1 MRLRPSTINH
11 RLPTCQPTA
20 RVYGLLDRVGDA
32 LAEERERLELKA
44 IEMTRRNNEQT
55 VAGRHRMMRRA
66 DREVADPQQ
75 VEAIIA
81 TCKIVSLAYTDA
93 EGITIVPLNFG
104 YVFDT
109 ESNHLTLYFH
119 GSATGRKMDA
129 VKAAGNALPVAF
141 EMATDCEVVEGR
153 TLCNWGEAFK
163 AIVGNGTASI
173 IDNLDEARQG
183 LALLMKQQ
191 AGMEHVEFT
200 DQQVRAVTVW
210 KVEAVYLTAKVRE
223 KPQPHMH

>member
-1 MRLRPSTINH
+1 M
-11 RLPTCQPTA
+11 
-20 RVYGLLDRVGDA
+20 
-32 LAEERERLELKA
+32 
-44 IEMTRRNNEQT
+44 
-55 VAGRHRMMRRA
+55 
-66 DREVADPQQ
+66 ADPQQ

-104 YVFDT
+104 YVFDA

-129 VKAAGNALPVAF
+129 VKAANNALPVAF

-163 AIVGNGTASI
+163 SIVGNGTASI
-173 IDNLDEARQG
+173 IDDLDEARQG

-191 AGMEHVEFT
+191 AGMEHAEFHRPAGT
-200 DQQVRAVTVW
+200 RRHRMEGGSGLSHRQSTRKAP
-210 KVEAVYLTAKVRE
+210 AAYALTSYRTLT
-223 KPQPHMH
+223 Q

>member
-1 MRLRPSTINH
+1 
-11 RLPTCQPTA
+11 
-20 RVYGLLDRVGDA
+20 
-32 LAEERERLELKA
+32 
-44 IEMTRRNNEQT
+44 
-55 VAGRHRMMRRA
+55 MMRRA

-75 VEAIIA
+75 IDAIIA

-104 YVFDT
+104 YVFDA
-109 ESNHLTLYFH
+109 ESSHLTLYFH

-129 VKAAGNALPVAF
+129 VKAF
-141 EMATDCEVVEGR
+141 EMATDCEVVEGH

-163 AIVGNGTASI
+163 SIVGNGTASI

-200 DQQVRAVTVW
+200 DQQVHAVTVW
-210 KVEAVYLTAKVRE
+210 KVEADYLTAKVRE

>member
-66 DREVADPQQ
+66 DREVAEPQQ
-75 VEAIIA
+75 IDAIIA

-109 ESNHLTLYFH
+109 ESSHLTLYFH

-129 VKAAGNALPVAF
+129 VKAANNALPVAF
-141 EMATDCEVVEGR
+141 EMATDCEVGR
-153 TLCNWGEAFK
+153 GAHAVQLGRG
-163 AIVGNGTASI
+163 V
-173 IDNLDEARQG
+173 
-183 LALLMKQQ
+183 
-191 AGMEHVEFT
+191 
-200 DQQVRAVTVW
+200 QVDRWQWYRVHH
-210 KVEAVYLTAKVRE
+210 RRS
-223 KPQPHMH
+223 